1 MPWVGMHSVDDDG
14 SLACIAE
21 NGVACVRGV
30 LFFFGQSISID
41 LDRSRASVASLLLP
55 PINQLTLGTDPSRR
69 HTQTGIQPAMKSQTA
84 RDRLVLAA
92 AVALGSLSLLG
103 AALTIHHYQE
113 RRRLLL
119 SGPRRIPK
127 RPHKVRGEPSN

>member
-1 MPWVGMHSVDDDG
+1 
-14 SLACIAE
+14 
-21 NGVACVRGV
+21 
-30 LFFFGQSISID
+30 
-41 LDRSRASVASLLLP
+41 
-55 PINQLTLGTDPSRR
+55 
-69 HTQTGIQPAMKSQTA
+69 MKSQTT

-92 AVALGSLSLLG
+92 AVACSLSLLG

-127 RPHKVRGEPSN
+127 RPHKVGGA